1 MCLGLALQEMMGV
14 LIAAIYFA
22 AIRSPLGHL
31 RHWRW
36 WESGALFGIGVFGV
50 MNYVFVPLSA
60 WHRFPE
66 FSLSRFVEN
75 VAAMI
80 LFGLIVAYFVHPV
93 AIRVPR
99 ALP

>member
-14 LIAAIYFA
+14 LIAGIYFA
-22 AIRSPLGHL
+22 AVRSPLGHL

-50 MNYVFVPLSA
+50 MNYVVVPLSA

-93 AIRVPR
+93 AIRVP
-99 ALP
+99 